1 MLPNKKPRRLQPQRG
16 AEKKLFSC
24 SETIDL
30 VGGKGQQQPTPTAE
44 ETQKRAERGAFL
56 GAFGGSAESDA
67 DLRKIVDLVVAAVV
81 EAWPGLTEAQRA
93 EVLRVIKR

>member
-1 MLPNKKPRRLQPQRG
+1 M
-16 AEKKLFSC
+16 
-24 SETIDL
+24 
-30 VGGKGQQQPTPTAE
+30 
-44 ETQKRAERGAFL
+44 

-67 DLRKIVDLVVAAVV
+67 DLRKIVEAWPMLTAQLASDPRLAAVV